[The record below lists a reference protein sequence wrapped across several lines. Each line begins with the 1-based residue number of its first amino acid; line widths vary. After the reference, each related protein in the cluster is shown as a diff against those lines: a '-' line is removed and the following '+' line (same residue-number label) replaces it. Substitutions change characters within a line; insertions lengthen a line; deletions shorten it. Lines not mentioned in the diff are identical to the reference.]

1 MEDTTVPL
9 EAVRRLI
16 EATTAA
22 EPDEAVA
29 GALLA
34 PDLQHVTHPNAFFPN
49 GSVEDREAMLTAAR
63 LGRAQMA
70 SQHWEIHEIAETSA
84 GAVVVRATFTGAL
97 VQGFGVTLKAEVAA
111 FYTVREGRVSRIE
124 TFNCFYPLG
133 TA

>member
-1 MEDTTVPL
+1 MEETTVPL

-16 EATTAA
+16 EATTAT
-22 EPDEAVA
+22 EPDEAA
-29 GALLA
+29 ASALLA
-34 PDLQHVTHPNAFFPN
+34 PDLQHVTHPNAFFPT
-49 GSVEDREAMLTAAR
+49 GAVEDREAMLTAAR

-84 GAVVVRATFTGAL
+84 GAVVVRATFTGVL

-133 TA
+133 SS